1 MARLQATLPNKLPPV
16 SYEAVIMVEPALIA
30 PECYQEDIEFQAGQL
45 KAVTEGVL
53 KRRDTWDSREQA
65 GTYIRKRFPYNM
77 WNPEVVELYIVRR
90 ALLGPCQCVR
100 CRYVLMSACVA
111 PCTQRDPGVGCT
123 RQRDAGD
130 SLLHEHAGK

>member
-30 PECYQEDIEFQAGQL
+30 PECYQEDLEFQDGQL

-77 WNPEVVELYIVRR
+77 WNSEVVELYIVRMPH
-90 ALLGPCQCVR
+90 ALLGTCSFASVYDTDMYSC
-100 CRYVLMSACVA
+100 
-111 PCTQRDPGVGCT
+111 
-123 RQRDAGD
+123 
-130 SLLHEHAGK
+130 LHV